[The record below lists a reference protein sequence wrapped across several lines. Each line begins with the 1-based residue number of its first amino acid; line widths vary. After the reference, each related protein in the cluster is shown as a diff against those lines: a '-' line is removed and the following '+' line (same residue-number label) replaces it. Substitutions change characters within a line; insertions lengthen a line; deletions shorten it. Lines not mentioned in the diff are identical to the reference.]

1 MKRLNYVAIIQVR
14 TGSKRFPKKS
24 LKKLGQYRIIDWVI
38 KRTKKT
44 LFLDSVILATTNKK
58 NDKIF
63 EKIAKKN
70 NVKIFFG
77 DQNNVL
83 KRYCDAANKFKVKN
97 IVRICADNPF
107 ISPEFIRKLIVYHK
121 KNRCDLAFNHVSK
134 KKFKFNCIDGLGA
147 EIFSTKTLNKILT
160 KTKNKKN
167 LEHVTKYFYEKKI
180 FKIKPVPVKKIYALS
195 KISLDV
201 DTKKD
206 LLFLN
211 SFIKKNNI
219 NIYSKSEKIARAVVD
234 VKN

>member
-167 LEHVTKYFYEKKI
+167 LEHVTKYFYENSEK
-180 FKIKPVPVKKIYALS
+180 FKIKNFKYIKDFSKLNLSVDNRKDIKLARKIAKKFDNHRS
-195 KISLDV
+195 
-201 DTKKD
+201 KKD
-206 LLFLN
+206 LLGKIIN
-211 SFIKKNNI
+211 YSIKI
-219 NIYSKSEKIARAVVD
+219 
-234 VKN
+234 